1 MKRFNWT
8 PSALGK
14 LKALAKTHS
23 VIQAASEIG
32 CSANQVRARIGRDG
46 ISYKKYGEHH
56 KSSKRSNED
65 VRLIKALLAEGMPV
79 RLICKKMEISQP
91 EVSMIKNGKY
101 RISG

>member
-1 MKRFNWT
+1 MIFQW
-8 PSALGK
+8 SQGDLDK

-23 VIQAASEIG
+23 VQQAADEIG
-32 CSANQVRARIGRDG
+32 CSTNQIRARIRRDG

-56 KSSKRSNED
+56 RSSKRSNED
-65 VRLIKALLAEGMPV
+65 VHLVKALLAEGMPV

-101 RISG
+101 RVHG